1 MGHGCKRSRIRRSD
15 MGAAKG
21 MDSCVYYTI
30 RTGIG
35 VGVYTEGKLVHG
47 LVHPEGGHILTRR
60 HPEDGFEGLC
70 PYHGDCLEGMASG
83 PAIEKR
89 CNMKGSEI
97 PADHPAWAVQ
107 AFYIGQAVTTAI
119 LMLSPKKVI
128 LGGGVMQQ
136 KQLLPMIRT
145 EVQRN
150 LNGYVS
156 AEDILTNIDGIRG

>member
-1 MGHGCKRSRIRRSD
+1 MNYPFLETLKKAFDVPYKWDTDVNEAAFGESTW
-15 MGAAKG
+15 GAAKG

-30 RTGIG
+30 GTGIG

-89 CNMKGSEI
+89 CNMKGREI

-107 AFYIGQAVTTAI
+107 AFYFKG
-119 LMLSPKKVI
+119 
-128 LGGGVMQQ
+128 
-136 KQLLPMIRT
+136 
-145 EVQRN
+145 
-150 LNGYVS
+150 
-156 AEDILTNIDGIRG
+156 

>member
-1 MGHGCKRSRIRRSD
+1 MNYPLLETLKKAFDVPYEWDTDVNAAAFGEATW
-15 MGAAKG
+15 GAAKG

-30 RTGIG
+30 GTGIG

-107 AFYIGQAVTTAI
+107 AFYIGQH
-119 LMLSPKKVI
+119 SYEY
-128 LGGGVMQQ
+128 
-136 KQLLPMIRT
+136 R
-145 EVQRN
+145 
-150 LNGYVS
+150 
-156 AEDILTNIDGIRG
+156 